1 MSVIKRPARKD
12 NPLTFSTRHEPVEK
26 LDVFKF
32 DGSSQLQQATDQ
44 GATRYNEQETQH
56 DQDSRYP
63 P

>member
-12 NPLTFSTRHEPVEK
+12 NSLTFSTRHEPVEK